1 MTEDERPIGG
11 EAELDEAIRSA
22 FADVQVDRRLKSS
35 TMAAIRA
42 ARAAEGGTEPEGRQ
56 PTTEPCM
63 VKTGSAAP
71 TAAATTRMPDTWT
84 SHATPAAGASASR
97 VRPWRRH
104 FRLRAV
110 AAVLCLVLIAT
121 AGTALYTT
129 ETAFASIAAQ
139 SEVTLGVNRFGRV
152 VSVDASRTAS
162 DVDVDSLHLAGM
174 TYEEA
179 VATLA
184 ESGYLGSGDVDVE
197 VSSDDQG
204 QQQSLVKTTRTC
216 LSEAGRT
223 GSCNGDRYGQEG
235 ASAGQGH
242 GQGHGQEQASPL
254 GPGL

>member
-22 FADVQVDRRLKSS
+22 FADVQVSRRLKSS

-42 ARAAEGGTEPEGRQ
+42 ARAAEGGTDPEGRQ
-56 PTTEPCM
+56 PTEPRM
-63 VKTGSAAP
+63 VKTGSAVP
-71 TAAATTRMPDTWT
+71 TAAATTGMPGTWA
-84 SHATPAAGASASR
+84 SHATPEADASASR
-97 VRPWRRH
+97 ARPWRR
-104 FRLRAV
+104 RLTLRAV
-110 AAVLCLVLIAT
+110 AAALCLVLIAT
-121 AGTALYTT
+121 VGTALYTT

-139 SEVTLGVNRFGRV
+139 SEVTLGINRFGRV
-152 VSVDASRTAS
+152 VSVDVPRTAS

-204 QQQSLVKTTRTC
+204 QQQRLVKTTQTC
-216 LSEAGRT
+216 LSEAGRS

-242 GQGHGQEQASPL
+242 GQGPGQEQAPSL